1 MIKVMLAGNRLSAVS
16 GSGHADIDNNPR
28 KDSLSRTCLDL
39 QTIKVLKLDP
49 KLEIIVSIFF
59 TTIPV

>member
-1 MIKVMLAGNRLSAVS
+1 MIKVMLAGNRLPAVS

-49 KLEIIVSIFF
+49 KL
-59 TTIPV
+59 